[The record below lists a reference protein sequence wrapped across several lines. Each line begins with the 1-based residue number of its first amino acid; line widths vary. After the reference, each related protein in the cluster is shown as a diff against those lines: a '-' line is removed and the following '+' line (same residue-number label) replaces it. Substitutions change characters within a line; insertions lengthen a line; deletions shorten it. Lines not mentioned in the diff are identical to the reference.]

1 VRTRLALLLALGVLG
16 ACAPASSA
24 GPVVTVAAGE
34 ELGFGPS
41 ARLKAWQDEARG
53 LLCARVHIPYRI
65 DGRRG
70 VNRGVKCMPHPPRRA
85 LTHRIFAFDVC
96 WAGGRI
102 LVGITSPEV
111 ARVDVT
117 VRFYNP
123 PYQATMFRS
132 PRLTPA
138 GGFVH
143 TLLGEDNR
151 FDTYDAEGRQLS
163 TKTWGSVYPL
173 CPYKPVEFL

>member
-1 VRTRLALLLALGVLG
+1 VRTRLAVLLALGLLG

-24 GPVVTVAAGE
+24 GPVVTVAVGP

-53 LLCARVHIPYRI
+53 LLCARVHIPFRVV
-65 DGRRG
+65 GRPG
-70 VNRGVKCMPHPPRRA
+70 ANRGVKCMPYPPRRA
-85 LTHRIFAFDVC
+85 LTHRIFVFDECYV
-96 WAGGRI
+96 GGRI
-102 LVGITSPEV
+102 LVGITSPDV

-117 VRFYNP
+117 IGFYDP
-123 PYQATMFRS
+123 PFQARMVRS

-143 TLLGEDNR
+143 ALLGEDNK
-151 FDTYDAEGRQLS
+151 FDTYDAEGRRLS
-163 TKTWGSVYPL
+163 SKTWGSVYPS
-173 CPYKPVEFL
+173 CPSRQVEFL